1 MGWVMGERK
10 RSGRLILGIDEA
22 GRGPVIGPLVLAGVL
37 ICEDQLEELIRLGVR
52 DSKRLSRPRRR
63 VLAEGI
69 RALAQKVRLISFPPQ
84 RLERD
89 NLTDLELRGMAR
101 LVSELRPTRV
111 YLDAPVSP
119 RGIPRYVEALRRHMR
134 CPTEAKME
142 IVAENKA
149 DARYPVV
156 AAASIV
162 AKVERDRAIEALKE
176 RYGDLG
182 WGYPSERKTQKFLR
196 DWYAAYGGFPPCVRR
211 RWQTVRKILKEGSD

>member
-1 MGWVMGERK
+1 MGE

-37 ICEDQLEELIRLGVR
+37 ICEDQLGELIRLGVR

-89 NLTDLELRGMAR
+89 NLTDLELGGMAR

-176 RYGDLG
+176 RYGDFG

-196 DWYAAYGGFPPCVRR
+196 DWYAVHGGFPPCVRR
-211 RWQTVRKILKEGSD
+211 HWRSCRRIIEELVDPGDF